1 MMSYTFST
9 LQQHTQQVNM
19 SKDSP
24 KEHASPWLP
33 AILFERFL
41 QQKIASEQYLQTK
54 GYDEHHQSTRVG
66 LHRFLDA
73 YGPLPDGNNNH
84 ILLGHFQANETA
96 NLLPRRFAVYLL
108 NNKVLIKFLH
118 WSPSDLEISD
128 LTHAD
133 LVAWQ
138 QSLTNNDESK

>member
-1 MMSYTFST
+1 MSYTFST
-9 LQQHTQQVNM
+9 LQQHPKQVNM
-19 SKDSP
+19 SNDSP
-24 KEHASPWLP
+24 KDHASPWLP

-54 GYDEHHQSTRVG
+54 GYDEHHQSTQDG
-66 LHRFLDA
+66 LNRFIDA
-73 YGPLPDGNNNH
+73 YGPLPDNNNNQ

-108 NNKVLIKFLH
+108 NNNILIKFLH
-118 WSPSDLEISD
+118 WSPSELETTD
-128 LTHAD
+128 LTNAD

-138 QSLTNNDESK
+138 QSLTNDNESK